1 MKVDLLLKGGHVI
14 DRDQEIN
21 EMADVAVKDGR
32 IWDVSS
38 KLSVEAKET
47 IDAESCIVS
56 PGLIDNH
63 LHMYADATDA
73 GIDANI
79 GLLPNGVTTGVEGG
93 SPGVANYEQYRKT
106 VINQSRVRIKC
117 YISAASTGMITRKY
131 PENFNPDY
139 FERERICALFKKY
152 PDELKGL
159 KIRFSKPIIGEL
171 GMRPLEEVVKLADEI
186 GCHVTVHITNPAAD
200 VGEIARR
207 LRPGDILC
215 HIYQGKGDTI
225 LDENDRVKP
234 LVREARNR
242 GVFMDACNGAFNFS
256 IDVAKKA
263 IADGFYPDI
272 ISTDYNTMTMYHHPV
287 ISLPYLMSKY
297 LAFGMKVED
306 VFAACT
312 STPARAI
319 GMSGEIG
326 TLHPGAPADIA
337 VFRLEERNVL
347 FYDCHENTME
357 GRQILVPQM
366 TVKDGCIMF
375 RQVTFNKEL

>member
-14 DRDQEIN
+14 DKDQKIN
-21 EMADVAVKDGR
+21 QTADVAVKDGK
-32 IWDVSS
+32 IWDVASE
-38 KLSVEAKET
+38 LPIEAQET
-47 IDAESCIVS
+47 IDAGGCIVS

-73 GIDANI
+73 GIDPNI
-79 GLLPNGVTTGVEGG
+79 CLFPNGVTTGIEGG

-131 PENFNPDY
+131 SENFNPEY

-152 PDELKGL
+152 PEELLGL
-159 KIRFSKPIIGEL
+159 KIRFSKPIIGDM
-171 GMRPLEEVVKLADEI
+171 GMKPLEEVVKLADEI

-200 VGEIARR
+200 IGEIAAR

-215 HIYQGKGDTI
+215 HIFQGKGSTI
-225 LDENDRVKP
+225 LDENGEVKQS
-234 LVREARNR
+234 VRQARQR
-242 GVFMDACNGAFNFS
+242 GVWMDACNGAFNFS
-256 IDVAKKA
+256 IEVAQKA
-263 IADGFYPDI
+263 MKDGFYPDT

-297 LAFGMKVED
+297 LAFGMKRED

-312 STPARAI
+312 AAPAKAI
-319 GMSGEIG
+319 GMSGKIG
-326 TLHPGAPADIA
+326 TLRPGTPADIA
-337 VFRLEERNVL
+337 VFRQEETPAI
-347 FYDCHENTME
+347 FYDCHGNTME
-357 GRQILVPQM
+357 GNSVLVPQM
-366 TVKDGCIMF
+366 TVKDGRIMF
-375 RQVTFNKEL
+375 RQVTFNKEF